1 MTEDKEEK
9 IYNRINYREEMF
21 YRIIEKNK
29 TEDKRKKVFVN
40 LNSIK
45 LLPKIKFEKVIKSS

>member
-1 MTEDKEEK
+1 
-9 IYNRINYREEMF
+9 MF